1 MTAAQPV
8 VPDDCYLICLD
19 SVGST
24 NENAKTL
31 AQSGAEEGTVVWSR
45 EQTAGKGRHGRTW
58 TSPRGNLY
66 LSIIQRPDC
75 RPADA
80 PQMGFVTGVA
90 LANAITRLS
99 DVPVAL
105 KWPNDLMI
113 EGKKAS
119 GILLESAADA
129 KGRLDW
135 LVIGTGV
142 NVEIFPDELPDVTSL
157 RAAGA
162 EITVEDLLSAFLERL
177 FLYAELWRAQGFGP
191 IRERWLSFALPKDTE
206 MRVRLPS
213 GDVFGRFSSIDE
225 RGSLLLETDNGSRRI
240 DMGDVFPLPRT
251 NEETC

>member
-1 MTAAQPV
+1 MTAVQPD
-8 VPDDCYLICLD
+8 VPAGCHLIAID

-24 NENAKTL
+24 NEEAKVL
-31 AQSGAEEGTVVWSR
+31 AQSGADAGTVVWAR
-45 EQTAGKGRHGRTW
+45 EQLAGRGRHGRTW

-66 LSIIQRPDC
+66 LSVLQRPDC

-80 PQMGFVTGVA
+80 PQMGFVAGVA
-90 LANAITRLS
+90 LADAITRLS

-105 KWPNDLMI
+105 KWPNDLMVK
-113 EGKKAS
+113 GKKAS

-129 KGRLDW
+129 DGHLAW

-142 NVEIFPDELPDVTSL
+142 NVEIFPDDLPDVTSL

-162 EITVEDLLSAFLERL
+162 VITVEDLLSAFLERL
-177 FLYAELWRAQGFGP
+177 FLYAELWRAQGFGL

-213 GDVFGRFSSIDE
+213 GEVFGRFSSIDE
-225 RGSLLLETDNGSRRI
+225 RGSLLLETDSGSQRI
-240 DMGDVFPLPRT
+240 DMGDVFPVPPT
-251 NEETC
+251 NEEAR